1 MKGTAEELARSD
13 EARHLA
19 AIESAIM
26 EANAQE
32 RTITVGNHTRTLRE
46 RLVTFRCEWCSN
58 QGTEMRLPGP
68 PPRYHAECKQEAQ
81 NAIAKGRMKRMREQR
96 AKENR

>member
-1 MKGTAEELARSD
+1 MKETPEELARAD

-19 AIESAIM
+19 AIENAIM

-32 RTITVGNHTRTLRE
+32 LTITVRNHTRTLRE
-46 RLVTFRCEWCSN
+46 RPVTFRCEWCSN

-68 PPRYHAECKQEAQ
+68 APRYHADCKQEAQ
-81 NAIAKGRMKRMREQR
+81 NSIAQKRMKRMRERR
-96 AKENR
+96 AK

>member
-1 MKGTAEELARSD
+1 MKGTAEELARAD

-32 RTITVGNHTRTLRE
+32 LTITVGNHTRTLRE
-46 RLVTFRCEWCSN
+46 RPVTFRCEWCS
-58 QGTEMRLPGP
+58 GMSTEMRLPGP

-81 NAIAKGRMKRMREQR
+81 NSIAKKRVKRMRERR
-96 AKENR
+96 ANKKD